1 MPVHLIM
8 KLVLPKE
15 ILDDDVR
22 NLIFQM
28 AFAET
33 LDDFTPQ
40 EILSEIWNQIMCKL
54 SHGVD
59 FGEISLEEILG
70 HNSRRSEKLI
80 LDLAEKIHEKR
91 QNRDSIGS

>member
-1 MPVHLIM
+1 MSVSPIM

-22 NLIFQM
+22 NLMFWL
-28 AFAET
+28 AFSNT

-40 EILSEIWNQIMCKL
+40 EILNEVWNQILCRL
-54 SHGVD
+54 AWAVEREQITLQD
-59 FGEISLEEILG
+59 ILD

-80 LDLAEKIHEKR
+80 LDLAEKINQKKE
-91 QNRDSIGS
+91 

>member
-1 MPVHLIM
+1 M

-22 NLIFQM
+22 NLMFWLS
-28 AFAET
+28 FSNT

-40 EILSEIWNQIMCKL
+40 EILNETWNQILCRLAWAVKR
-54 SHGVD
+54 
-59 FGEISLEEILG
+59 GEISLEDILD

-80 LDLAEKIHEKR
+80 LDLAEKINK
-91 QNRDSIGS
+91 SI